1 MTGADLRRP
10 WSDVTIGR
18 VVGLERAQILG
29 PAVLGHPT
37 RDGGTAPL
45 TLGAGVTIRAF
56 AVLYEGADIGAGVSI
71 GHGAVIREGNV
82 VGAGASVGSGV
93 HLEPGNR
100 IGARTRIHSG
110 CFLASAH
117 IGDDVFIGPNVVFTD
132 DTHPPCPQYP
142 ECKLSVHV
150 QTGAAVGANVTL
162 LAGVTVGAGAL
173 VGAGSVVTRDVP
185 PGAVV
190 AGSPAHVIRSRNE
203 LTCPVAPSTRADAV

>member
-1 MTGADLRRP
+1 VTGADLRRP

-142 ECKLSVHV
+142 ECK
-150 QTGAAVGANVTL
+150 VTL